1 MARSADTF
9 AAAVS
14 LFEAAAAEGRVEL
27 ALSEARV
34 AKLRAVAELERSGR
48 DADAKALLVEVK
60 AEQEAQHAS

>member
-1 MARSADTF
+1 M
-9 AAAVS
+9 
-14 LFEAAAAEGRVEL
+14 EL